1 MPLKV
6 LSVVEQR
13 LVIVQDA
20 LAGGVSVTAAAQLH
34 GVSRSQ
40 LHVWLAR
47 YRRDGVDGLVP
58 RSRRPQRS
66 PGQISTEVEDAIV
79 ALHKQR
85 RGRWGAK
92 KIRASL
98 AAEGWPVPAV
108 STVHAVLVRRG
119 LITAQPRQR
128 PDPGK
133 RFERDYSNELWQ
145 IDGTCHRLVNGHQ
158 FWVVDILDDHS
169 RFLLA
174 SLVGPSLTG
183 QLAWSALRGGVGRYG
198 LPVQLLSDNGTT
210 FTGRALGITVSF
222 ERQVRAAGIAFI
234 HCRTRH
240 PQTLGKDERQHR
252 VQNEWIADHR
262 PTSLVQAQQILDAYR
277 QDYNTIRPHEGIGLI
292 PPAQRYQPGT
302 PTELP
307 VLELE
312 PADAYPPGCLF
323 RLVSQSGQF
332 RYATQWLAID
342 ARYAGIQI
350 GLIRNHGRLQV
361 YYGQALISTLI
372 VGTSPHPTH

>member
-1 MPLKV
+1 
-6 LSVVEQR
+6 
-13 LVIVQDA
+13 
-20 LAGGVSVTAAAQLH
+20 
-34 GVSRSQ
+34 
-40 LHVWLAR
+40 
-47 YRRDGVDGLVP
+47 
-58 RSRRPQRS
+58 
-66 PGQISTEVEDAIV
+66 V

-302 PTELP
+302 PIELP